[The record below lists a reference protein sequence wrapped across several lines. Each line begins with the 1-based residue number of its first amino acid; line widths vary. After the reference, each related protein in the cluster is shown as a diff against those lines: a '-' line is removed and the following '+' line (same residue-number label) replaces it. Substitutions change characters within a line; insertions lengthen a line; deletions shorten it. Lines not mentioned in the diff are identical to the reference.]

1 MKAKYIR
8 IEKIIKILV
17 TGGAGYIGSVLVEK
31 LLEKNFEVRVLDNFM
46 YQQNSLNNYFYHKK
60 FSAIFGDARDLNTM
74 KEALKG
80 VDAVL
85 PLAAIVGAPA
95 CEQDPIMATS
105 INKDAIKILMNI
117 LSKNQLLIM
126 PTTNSA
132 YGGGGKNNY
141 CDENSP
147 LNPLSQYAREK
158 VEVEEII
165 MSRHNS
171 VSLRLATV
179 FGMSPRMRL
188 DLLVNEF
195 VLRAVKD
202 GFLILFESHFKR
214 NYIHVRDV
222 ANAFSLILDN
232 IDNFNNEIYNVGLS
246 EANISKYELC
256 ELIKQKIPSFY
267 FTEAEVGSD
276 PDKRNY
282 IVSNKKI
289 ENRGFKPQFSLSEG
303 IDELIV
309 GLKTLNT
316 KLHTNI
322 RK

>member
-1 MKAKYIR
+1 MYSQHSLGTYFHSKNLEVINADIR
-8 IEKIIKILV
+8 
-17 TGGAGYIGSVLVEK
+17 
-31 LLEKNFEVRVLDNFM
+31 NEV
-46 YQQNSLNNYFYHKK
+46 K
-60 FSAIFGDARDLNTM
+60 M
-74 KEALKG
+74 KETVKKVEAII
-80 VDAVL
+80 

-95 CEQDPIMATS
+95 CLQDPHSATS
-105 INKDAIKILMNI
+105 INKDSVKSLLKMTSN
-117 LSKNQLLIM
+117 NQLIVM

-132 YGGGGKNNY
+132 YGTGDLNNF

-147 LNPLSQYAREK
+147 LKPLSQYAREK
-158 VEVEEII
+158 VEVEEML
-165 MSRHNS
+165 MSRGNS
-171 VSLRLATV
+171 ISLRLATV

-202 GFLILFESHFKR
+202 GFLVLFESHFKR

-232 IDNFNNEIYNVGLS
+232 IDNFNNEIFNVGLS
-246 EANISKYELC
+246 DANLSKYELC
-256 ELIKQKIPSFY
+256 ELIKQKISSFY
-267 FTEAEVGSD
+267 FVEAEFGSD

-289 ENRGFKPQFSLSEG
+289 EDRGFKPQFNLSEG
-303 IDELIV
+303 IDELIM
-309 GLKTLNT
+309 GLSTLNT
-316 KLHTNI
+316 RLHTNI

>member
-1 MKAKYIR
+1 MRNIFLKKEQKIR
-8 IEKIIKILV
+8 ILI
-17 TGGAGYIGSVLVEK
+17 TGGAGYIGSILTGK
-31 LLEKNFEVRVLDNFM
+31 LLEKGHQLNIIDNFM
-46 YQQNSLNNYFYHKK
+46 YSQNSLSNYFSSKNLEVIN
-60 FSAIFGDARDLNTM
+60 ADVRDESIM
-74 KEALKG
+74 KETVKK
-80 VDAVL
+80 VDAII

-95 CEQDPIMATS
+95 CLQDPFLATS
-105 INKDAIKILMNI
+105 INKESVKSLLRMVSDEQLIL
-117 LSKNQLLIM
+117 M

-132 YGGGGKNNY
+132 YGTGNSNNF
-141 CDENSP
+141 CDESSP

-158 VEVEEII
+158 VEVEEML
-165 MSRHNS
+165 MSRDNS
-171 VSLRLATV
+171 ISLRLATV

-232 IDNFNNEIYNVGLS
+232 VDNFNNEIFNVGLS

-256 ELIKQKIPSFY
+256 ELIKQKISTFY
-267 FTEAEVGSD
+267 FVEAEVGSD

-289 ENRGFKPQFSLSEG
+289 EDRGFKPQFSLSEG
-303 IDELIV
+303 IDELIM

>member
-1 MKAKYIR
+1 MHVLSGVIIR
-8 IEKIIKILV
+8 VLV
-17 TGGAGYIGSVLVEK
+17 TGGAGYLGSILVGK
-31 LLEKNFEVRVLDNFM
+31 LLEQGHKVTVIDNFLYSQNSLSTYFSNNNFEVFNADVRDETIMRKLVNRVE
-46 YQQNSLNNYFYHKK
+46 
-60 FSAIFGDARDLNTM
+60 AII
-74 KEALKG
+74 
-80 VDAVL
+80 

-95 CEQDPIMATS
+95 CLQDPFLATS
-105 INKDAIKILMNI
+105 INKDSVRLLLNMT
-117 LSKNQLLIM
+117 STEQLIVM

-132 YGGGGKNNY
+132 YGTGDSNNF

-147 LNPLSQYAREK
+147 LKPLSQYAKEK
-158 VEVEEII
+158 VDVEELI
-165 MSRHNS
+165 MSRSNS
-171 VSLRLATV
+171 ISLRLATV

-202 GFLILFESHFKR
+202 GFVVLFESHFKR
-214 NYIHVRDV
+214 NYVHVRDV
-222 ANAFSLILDN
+222 ANAFSLILDDV
-232 IDNFNNEIYNVGLS
+232 DNFNNEVFNVGLT

-256 ELIKQKIPSFY
+256 ELIKQRIPSFY
-267 FTEAEVGSD
+267 FIEAGVGSD

-289 ENRGFKPQFSLSEG
+289 ESRGFKPQFSLSEG
-303 IDELIV
+303 IDELIM

-316 KLHTNI
+316 KNYINI